1 MPKAPPEQLLP
12 LELARKGEQLEG
24 SVPLEAMPRLATLL
38 HDSAG
43 GARFALHFGYD
54 DEGQARVLGRIE
66 AQPVMLCQRC
76 LEPMRIEVA
85 CDVSLALVPEGAD
98 TSMLD
103 PGYEP
108 LVVGDS
114 PQRLSDLIEDEI
126 ILALPSIARH
136 RQGACRMPA
145 GADAVEDT
153 SALETPQRENP
164 FAILKSIKS
173 RKPS

>member
-1 MPKAPPEQLLP
+1 MPNTLPEHVLP
-12 LELARKGEQLEG
+12 RRLALEGKTLEG
-24 SVPLEAMPRLATLL
+24 SLALEGMSRLVALL

-43 GARFALHFGYD
+43 SARFALRFGFD

-76 LEPMRIEVA
+76 LEPLRVDVI

-98 TSMLD
+98 TTKLD
-103 PGYEP
+103 PRYEP
-108 LVVGDS
+108 LMVGEA

-126 ILALPSIARH
+126 ILALPNFARH
-136 RQGACRMPA
+136 RRGECQMPP
-145 GADAVEDT
+145 GADAGGDGTEQEST
-153 SALETPQRENP
+153 RENP
-164 FAILKSIKS
+164 FSVLESLKS